1 MSSESDHD
9 AKSEFD
15 FVKIQRK
22 RKLIITEDDDVN
34 LIQDDVIQV
43 HGDHNHLSDGDGD
56 GPGPDGFRCE
66 WPSTMSSKSNRHIGI
81 VLTI

>member
-9 AKSEFD
+9 AKSEFE
-15 FVKIQRK
+15 FVKIHRK

-43 HGDHNHLSDGDGD
+43 HGDHNNLSEGD
-56 GPGPDGFRCE
+56 GPGPDGFRSE
-66 WPSTMSSKSNRHIGI
+66 WPSIMSSKSNRHTGI
-81 VLTI
+81 VLTN